1 MRKNKKTKYPQS
13 SMEELKN
20 MEELKKNEYPQF
32 SIERLKKEWPFS
44 LDLADDIFYSNQFE
58 LY

>member
-32 SIERLKKEWPFS
+32 SIERLKKS
-44 LDLADDIFYSNQFE
+44 LKKKETLF
-58 LY
+58 L